1 MKEPPVADLE
11 LLAQKM
17 LDAAKKA
24 GAGAADAIVIKG
36 DSLSIEVADG
46 ALEHAERAEGIDLGL
61 RVLIGQRSAVV
72 SVSDA
77 SDSTIATMAERAVA
91 MANAAPEDPNVGLA
105 TPDQLAKNRDAS
117 ALELIDTAAPASPDG
132 LKQMALEAEAA
143 ALAVSGVS
151 KVDSAGGS
159 YSKSSI
165 HLAASNGFSGGYS
178 RTSTGLY
185 CTAISGEG
193 LKMERDYKGD
203 SRIFAA
209 DMIGADEIGR
219 IAGERAVALIGASQP
234 PTGAF
239 PVLFDERVSSSLIGH
254 LVAAI
259 NGRSVA
265 RGVSWLKDAMG
276 EYVLPE
282 GMDLIEDP
290 ARPRV
295 GGSKPFDAE
304 GLPVVQR
311 AWVKNGVLQSWV
323 LDLASARQLGLQS
336 TGNAA
341 RGAGSAP
348 GPSVGNLTLTPGRAT
363 RDELIAQMGTG
374 LIITSM
380 IGSSVNP
387 NTGEYS
393 RGASGFWVENGK
405 VTRPV
410 NECTVAGNLREMLG
424 NMVAANDGQA
434 HLSRVIPSLLVEG
447 LTIAG
452 G

>member
-1 MKEPPVADLE
+1 MADLE
-11 LLAQKM
+11 KLAGKM
-17 LDAAKKA
+17 LEAAQKA
-24 GAGAADAIVIKG
+24 GAAAADAIVIRG
-36 DSLSIEVADG
+36 DSLSIEVANG

-77 SDSTIATMAERAVA
+77 SDATIAVMAERAVA
-91 MANAAPEDPNVGLA
+91 MAKAAPEDPHVGLA
-105 TPDQLAKNRDAS
+105 DGSQLAKSWDVD
-117 ALELIDTAAPASPDG
+117 ALELVDPAEAANPES
-132 LKQMALEAEAA
+132 LKDMALAAEAA
-143 ALAVSGVS
+143 ALAVNGVT

-165 HLAASNGFSGGYS
+165 HLATSNGFSGGYARS
-178 RTSTGLY
+178 STGLY

-203 SRIFAA
+203 SRVFASE
-209 DMIGADEIGR
+209 MLSADEIGR
-219 IAGERAVALIGASQP
+219 IAGERAAALQGASQP

-239 PVLFDERVSSSLIGH
+239 PVLFDERISSSLIGH
-254 LVAAI
+254 LVSAI

-265 RGVSWLKDAMG
+265 RGMSWLKDAMG
-276 EYVLPE
+276 EQVLPA
-282 GMDLIEDP
+282 GMDLVEDP
-290 ARPRV
+290 FRKRV
-295 GGSKPFDAE
+295 GGSKPFDGE
-304 GLPVVQR
+304 GLATTQR
-311 AWVKNGVLQSWV
+311 AWVENGVLKSWV
-323 LDLASARQLGLQS
+323 LDLASARQLGMES

-348 GPSVGNLTLTPGRAT
+348 SPSVGNLTLTPGQKT
-363 RDELIAQMGTG
+363 REALIAEMGTG
-374 LIITSM
+374 LIVTSM

-393 RGASGFWVENGK
+393 RGASGFWVENGE
-405 VTRPV
+405 VVRPV

-424 NMVAANDGQA
+424 GLVAANDGQA
-434 HLSRVIPSLLVEG
+434 HLSRVVPSLLVEG

-452 G
+452 S

>member
-1 MKEPPVADLE
+1 MTNLKMLAD
-11 LLAQKM
+11 KM

-36 DSLSIEVADG
+36 DSLSIEVANG

-61 RVLIGQRSAVV
+61 RVLIGKRSAVV

-77 SDSTIATMAERAVA
+77 SDATIATMAERAVA
-91 MANAAPEDPNVGLA
+91 MANAAPEDPDSGLA
-105 TPDQLAKNRDAS
+105 DPDQLATGWDVA
-117 ALELIDTAAPASPDG
+117 ALELVDDTPAASPET
-132 LKQMALEAEAA
+132 LKQMALESEAA
-143 ALAVSGVS
+143 ALAVRGVS

-185 CTAISGEG
+185 CTAITGEG

-203 SRIFAA
+203 SRVFAA
-209 DMIGADEIGR
+209 DMLPAVDIGR
-219 IAGERAVALIGASQP
+219 IAGERAVALTGASQP

-239 PVLFDERVSSSLIGH
+239 PVLFDERVAASLIGH

-259 NGRSVA
+259 NGRAVA
-265 RGVSWLKDAMG
+265 RGVSWLKDALG
-276 EYVLPE
+276 EQVLPQ
-282 GMDLIEDP
+282 GMDLVEDP
-290 ARPRV
+290 FRKRV

-304 GLPVVQR
+304 GLAVKKR
-311 AWVKNGVLQSWV
+311 AWVENGVLQSWV
-323 LDLASARQLGLQS
+323 LDLASARQLGMAS

-341 RGAGSAP
+341 RGAGGAP
-348 GPSVGNLTLTPGRAT
+348 SPGVGNLRLTPGAYS
-363 RDELIAQMGTG
+363 RDELISQMGTG

-380 IGSSVNP
+380 IGSSINP

-393 RGASGFWVENGK
+393 RGASGFWVENG
-405 VTRPV
+405 VITRPV
-410 NECTVAGNLREMLG
+410 NECTVAGNLRDMLG
-424 NMVAANDGQA
+424 GLVAANDAQA
-434 HLSRVIPSLLVEG
+434 HLSRVVPSLLVKG

>member
-1 MKEPPVADLE
+1 MADLE
-11 LLAQKM
+11 KLAGKM
-17 LDAAKKA
+17 LEAAQKA
-24 GAGAADAIVIKG
+24 GAAAADAIVIRG
-36 DSLSIEVADG
+36 DSLSIEVANG

-77 SDSTIATMAERAVA
+77 SDATIAVMAERAVA
-91 MANAAPEDPNVGLA
+91 MAKAAPEDPHVGLA
-105 TPDQLAKNRDAS
+105 DASQLATSWDVD
-117 ALELIDTAAPASPDG
+117 ALELVDPAEAANPES
-132 LKQMALEAEAA
+132 LKDMALAAEAA
-143 ALAVSGVS
+143 ALAVNGVT

-165 HLAASNGFSGGYS
+165 HLATSNGFSGGYARS
-178 RTSTGLY
+178 STGLY

-203 SRIFAA
+203 SRVFASE
-209 DMIGADEIGR
+209 MLSADEIGR
-219 IAGERAVALIGASQP
+219 IAGERAAALQGASQP

-239 PVLFDERVSSSLIGH
+239 PVLFDERISSSLIGH
-254 LVAAI
+254 LVSAI

-265 RGVSWLKDAMG
+265 RGMSWLKDAMG
-276 EYVLPE
+276 EQVLPA
-282 GMDLIEDP
+282 GMDLVEDP
-290 ARPRV
+290 FRKRV
-295 GGSKPFDAE
+295 GGSKPFDGE
-304 GLPVVQR
+304 GLATTQR
-311 AWVKNGVLQSWV
+311 AWVENGVLKSWV
-323 LDLASARQLGLQS
+323 LDLASARQLGMES

-348 GPSVGNLTLTPGRAT
+348 SPSVGNLTLTPGQKT
-363 RDELIAQMGTG
+363 REALISEMGTG
-374 LIITSM
+374 LIVTSM

-393 RGASGFWVENGK
+393 RGASGFWVENGE
-405 VTRPV
+405 VVRPV

-424 NMVAANDGQA
+424 GLVAANDGQA
-434 HLSRVIPSLLVEG
+434 HLSRVVPSLLVEG

-452 G
+452 S